1 MGPTDHAE
9 EVLPCPCTAGSTGLL
24 QIDANS
30 ISFSVNRTAYLQTSR
45 DPSFDFSSNI
55 PVDGVSSKLSNKGFL
70 NHAGMGPLSKKTA
83 ARGPLSR
90 YELEAEL
97 RTTIPERQR
106 KEHHAGLK
114 GRERR
119 HEQAVW
125 EQQRLAAPHRQA
137 SQKPRVHPKEAM
149 PLMVWLRPAGSEHSR
164 QS

>member
-1 MGPTDHAE
+1 MQIVFPS
-9 EVLPCPCTAGSTGLL
+9 VSTGQLIYRPAETPVL
-24 QIDANS
+24 TLAQI
-30 ISFSVNRTAYLQTSR
+30 F
-45 DPSFDFSSNI
+45 PWMM
-55 PVDGVSSKLSNKGFL
+55 SSKLSNKGFL
-70 NHAGMGPLSKKTA
+70 NHAGVGPLSKKTA

-119 HEQAVW
+119 HEQALW

-149 PLMVWLRPAGSEHSR
+149 PLMVGLRPAGSEHSR